1 MGNYEDGPNTR
12 WPLSRFLV
20 IGLIIAGVG
29 YLPIQLYI
37 LFGPRD
43 GNPVGLGLLFV
54 FGIFAGLAV
63 FAIGIIKHAIQYFMN
78 RKR

>member
-1 MGNYEDGPNTR
+1 MADNEDGPNNR

-20 IGLIIAGVG
+20 VGLVIAGVG

-54 FGIFAGLAV
+54 IGVFAGLAV
-63 FAIGIIKHAIQYFMN
+63 FVIGITKSVIDYFMN
-78 RKR
+78 R